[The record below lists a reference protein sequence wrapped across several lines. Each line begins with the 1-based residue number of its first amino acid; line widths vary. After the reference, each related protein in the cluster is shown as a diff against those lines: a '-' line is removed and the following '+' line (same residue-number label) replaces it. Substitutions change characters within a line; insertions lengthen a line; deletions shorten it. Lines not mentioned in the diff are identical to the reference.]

1 MDLELL
7 DNLDRLE
14 VELDLG
20 QSLRHWMMRLR
31 LSGRANGVVDPH
43 TPVNRVVLMDPRR
56 VLEESKARGD
66 SRVGWVVNQE
76 ASLKAIRDSEFYRY
90 VSWRNVLE

>member
-1 MDLELL
+1 M
-7 DNLDRLE
+7 
-14 VELDLG
+14 
-20 QSLRHWMMRLR
+20 
-31 LSGRANGVVDPH
+31 DPH

-56 VLEESKARGD
+56 VSEESKAQED

-76 ASLKAIRDSEFYRY
+76 VSLKAIRGSELYRY